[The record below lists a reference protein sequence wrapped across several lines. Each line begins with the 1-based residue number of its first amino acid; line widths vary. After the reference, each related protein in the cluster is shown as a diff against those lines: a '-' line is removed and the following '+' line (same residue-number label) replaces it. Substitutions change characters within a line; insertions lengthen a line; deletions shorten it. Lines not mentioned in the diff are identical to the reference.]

1 MIRSKVYGDPNVASA
16 NRRVLR
22 KRNPI
27 RVGSCYVEGKR
38 CAESLSSIIS
48 HNLGI
53 YVVRNFNTFGPRMH
67 LNGGRVVTNFIMQA
81 PGVRLKRNSQARS

>member
-1 MIRSKVYGDPNVASA
+1 M
-16 NRRVLR
+16 R
-22 KRNPI
+22 KI
-27 RVGSCYVEGKR
+27 
-38 CAESLSSIIS
+38 SSIIS
-48 HNLGI
+48 EHNLGI